1 MNRIKQIFTN
11 QKYIYWLFLF
21 MAILP
26 NIFMFFT
33 ESTSLFTRIV
43 QIVLPLGFYAWALT
57 WACKPGKMFWWL
69 FWFMF
74 VDAFQIVLL
83 WLYGESPIAVDMFLN
98 VLTTNPGEATE
109 LLSNLLVAVIFVI
122 GLYGF
127 GIAISIVS
135 LCSKTKLSDA
145 FRRTQRRWSIPLLVV
160 GVLMLIISSGRIWRI
175 PNLRRDSLSICL

>member
-1 MNRIKQIFTN
+1 MKKFKQIFTN
-11 QKYIYWLFLF
+11 QHYIYWLFLF
-21 MAILP
+21 MVILP
-26 NIFMFFT
+26 NFIMFFT
-33 ESTSLFTRIV
+33 ESTSLLTRIV

-57 WACKPGKMFWWL
+57 WARKPGKMFWWL

-109 LLSNLLVAVIFVI
+109 LLANLLVAVIFVI

-127 GIAISIVS
+127 GIAMSIVS
-135 LCSKTKLSDA
+135 LRAKTTLSDK
-145 FRRTQRRWSIPLLVV
+145 FRHRQRRWSIP
-160 GVLMLIISSGRIWRI
+160 
-175 PNLRRDSLSICL
+175 